1 MGRSQIIHA
10 QITNESAEAENRVE
24 GKFESRIN
32 GGKLGW
38 LSALLAAAM
47 AMAFAPRPATVMAKQ
62 ARLPYTT
69 IAQPRFVPG
78 SQAAF
83 MSPDDLLIGVTDGK
97 TTKAYP
103 AAILAQHGVV
113 QDRMADGPIAV
124 TW

>member
-1 MGRSQIIHA
+1 LGHSQIIHP
-10 QITNESAEAENRVE
+10 QITKESAEAENRVQ
-24 GKFESRIN
+24 GKFESRVN

-38 LSALLAAAM
+38 RSALLAVAM
-47 AMAFAPRPATVMAKQ
+47 AMAFVPRPATALAKQ

-69 IAQPRFVPG
+69 IAHPQFIPG

-113 QDRMADGPIAV
+113 QDQMADGPIAV